1 MKSATQSPVLRVST
15 TGQTT
20 ENQLTEIKAA
30 SVQVEKNR
38 IMTETIS
45 GSTAM
50 AQRLGFTKLVGR
62 MEADDVLIVAKLDR
76 LGRDALDVRATVK
89 QLGEQGVRVYCLALG
104 GVDLTSSAGT
114 MTMNVL
120 NAVAQFER
128 DLLIDRTQAGIMRAK
143 DADNKLGR
151 PSSLSD
157 EEKQGV
163 LNALA
168 AGESISAVAK
178 RLATSRQTVMRV
190 RAANL

>member
-1 MKSATQSPVLRVST
+1 
-15 TGQTT
+15 
-20 ENQLTEIKAA
+20 
-30 SVQVEKNR
+30 
-38 IMTETIS
+38 
-45 GSTAM
+45 M

-62 MEADDVLIVAKLDR
+62 MEAGDVLIVTKLDR

-128 DLLIDRTQAGIMRAK
+128 DLLIDRTQAGIMRTK

-151 PSSLSD
+151 PSTLSD

-178 RLATSRQTVMRV
+178 RWSTSRQTVMRV